1 MSSMEDDYIKMR
13 KAVDEATRSLG
24 FNQIK
29 KLQDDAIMSFVA
41 GNDTFVSLPT
51 GYGKSLIYGCLPRVF
66 DLLYERSCSSI
77 VLVVCPLRA
86 LMKDQA
92 ETFKKLGLTA
102 AYVGD
107 KSISLDLFVSGYIQ
121 LIFISP
127 ESLRKGSL
135 WRNLLRNDVYQ
146 KYLMGIVIDEAH
158 LIKTWL
164 VNNAIV
170 YYYYYYHYYNRGEDY
185 RPEFSYLGELRSF
198 VPKAVHIMALT
209 ATATSLLQKH
219 VIEVLHMTNPIII
232 ETSPEKKNLR
242 FFICD
247 FKSIKE
253 SFLSLMIELDTNRTK
268 TDKTLIFCRRP
279 IDCANVWMAFWVK
292 M

>member
-102 AYVGD
+102 A
-107 KSISLDLFVSGYIQ
+107 
-121 LIFISP
+121 
-127 ESLRKGSL
+127 
-135 WRNLLRNDVYQ
+135 
-146 KYLMGIVIDEAH
+146 
-158 LIKTWL
+158 
-164 VNNAIV
+164 
-170 YYYYYYHYYNRGEDY
+170 
-185 RPEFSYLGELRSF
+185 
-198 VPKAVHIMALT
+198 
-209 ATATSLLQKH
+209 
-219 VIEVLHMTNPIII
+219 
-232 ETSPEKKNLR
+232 
-242 FFICD
+242 
-247 FKSIKE
+247 
-253 SFLSLMIELDTNRTK
+253 
-268 TDKTLIFCRRP
+268 
-279 IDCANVWMAFWVK
+279 
-292 M
+292 